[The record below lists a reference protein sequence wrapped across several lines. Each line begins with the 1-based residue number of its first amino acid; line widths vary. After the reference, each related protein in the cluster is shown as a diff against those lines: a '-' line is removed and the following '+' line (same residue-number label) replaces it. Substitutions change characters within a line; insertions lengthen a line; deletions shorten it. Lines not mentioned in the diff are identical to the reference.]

1 MSNQKSE
8 LQKEFELERMILFSD
23 AVFAIA
29 ITLLIIEIKF
39 PEIHKGA
46 SRQEIWHDFKPV
58 IIRFIGFILSFFFIG
73 LMWARHLKLFK
84 YLHSYDNG
92 IIARNLVFLFFV
104 VCFPFTASGLTE
116 NIRPGF
122 LLPIFIYTIN
132 ILCVLTAQYF
142 LCSYMFKSKPG
153 LSIPGHESEK
163 KLMVFQSKYSA
174 ITLGSTIAIMLLIGL
189 VFPDNFMYTVYGFYI
204 FPFVMIFVR
213 KRMKK
218 FKPVV
223 TAGKVA
229 VHTEEV

>member
-1 MSNQKSE
+1 MSGQQSE

-46 SRQEIWHDFKPV
+46 SRPEIWHDFKPV

-84 YLHSYDNG
+84 YLQSYDNG
-92 IIARNLVFLFFV
+92 VIARNLVFLFFV

-122 LLPIFIYTIN
+122 LLPVFIYMIN

-142 LCSYMFKSKPG
+142 LCSYMFKSKAG
-153 LSIPGHESEK
+153 LSIFGHEPEK
-163 KLMVFQSKYSA
+163 KLLVLQSKLGA
-174 ITLGSTIAIMLLIGL
+174 ITLGGTITIMFLISL
-189 VFPDNFMYTVYGFYI
+189 TFPGNFMYTIYGFYI
-204 FPFVMIFVR
+204 FPVAMVFVR
-213 KRMKK
+213 RRIKK
-218 FKPVV
+218 LKPVPIAAKPLV
-223 TAGKVA
+223 QS
-229 VHTEEV
+229 EEA